1 MCVTERLVLLDGG
14 FFVSRMAKHWAPK
27 GRFSRW
33 MKKVERKKMNY
44 AHFLNK
50 VRRTVFQD
58 LNYIQM
64 RINQAGYSNCD
75 VQVCWDGSNGRNHR
89 GKLYQNYKANR
100 VPKTKLEDYDAG
112 VYTNRDIRVDYEALN
127 LDAMKLRKNFIG
139 HYTKDLEADDLLADF
154 VADNLD
160 ADIIIFTQDSDI
172 HQLLA
177 IHPGIKFHNFTEA
190 LTPVNNFNFNLYSD
204 WKSMA
209 GDASD
214 NIPGVPNLGPKK
226 ATELIIKFGALEN
239 MPIDIFNNYTLA
251 IGFQN
256 HASETLLAYIKDND
270 KSEGWGKR
278 KYGIVWSQIENK
290 ESFILSENQYQKLI
304 AADVVENVWFIKES
318 YFDTIKDYREIIALP
333 SRLYTRK
340 SKD

>member
-1 MCVTERLVLLDGG
+1 MTEKLVLLDGG
-14 FFVSRMAKHWAPK
+14 YFVSRMAKHWAPK
-27 GRFSRW
+27 GRFTRW
-33 MKKVERKKMNY
+33 MRKVERKSMNY

-64 RINQAGYSNCD
+64 RINQAGYGKCD

-89 GKLYQNYKANR
+89 GKLYSNYKANR
-100 VPKTKLEDYDAG
+100 VPKTLLDTYNAED
-112 VYTNRDIRVDYEALN
+112 YTNRDIREDYNSLN
-127 LDAMKLRKNFIG
+127 LDAMKLRKNFVG
-139 HYTKDLEADDLLADF
+139 HYCQSKEADDLIADF

-160 ADIIIFTQDSDI
+160 KDIIIFTQDSDL

-177 IHPGIKFHNFTEA
+177 IHPTLKFHNFTTA
-190 LTPVNNFNFNLYSD
+190 LEPIINFNFNLYSD
-204 WKSMA
+204 WKAMA

-226 ATELIIKFGALEN
+226 ATELIIKFGQLEN
-239 MPIDIFNNYTLA
+239 MPLEVFNTYRMAL
-251 IGFQN
+251 GFKN
-256 HASETLLAYIKDND
+256 HAAEVLKTFRDDND
-270 KSEGWGKR
+270 KSEGWAKR
-278 KYGIVWSQIENK
+278 KYGVVWSQIENRD
-290 ESFILSENQYQKLI
+290 SFNLNENQYQKLI
-304 AADVVENVWFIKES
+304 AADIVDEVWFIQDS

-333 SRLYTRK
+333 SRLYVRK